1 MNLLPQSIQ
10 TAIQSLSDLP
20 GIGNRSAERLIF
32 ALLRNES
39 GLDQKISESLKNLRK
54 NIGEC
59 SLCHHFCEITN
70 SEETQAPLC
79 EICQRPS
86 RDKKSI
92 CVIETPTDLIA
103 LERTLEFKGLFH
115 VLHGVI
121 SPLQKVGPEDLRIA
135 HLFKRL
141 QNNTEIEEVIL
152 AMSGNIESDATAL
165 YITENLHKIFK
176 GKITR
181 LARGIPTG
189 GDLDYLDTGTLS
201 RALLDRRD
209 Y

>member
-10 TAIQSLSDLP
+10 TAIEALSDLP
-20 GIGNRSAERLIF
+20 GIGSRSAERLIF
-32 ALLRNES
+32 ALLKNES
-39 GLDQKISESLKNLRK
+39 GLDQKIAEALKDLKK

-59 SLCHHFCEITN
+59 SQCYHFCEVIP
-70 SEETQAPLC
+70 SEEKQPLC
-79 EICQRPS
+79 AICQKFS
-86 RDKKSI
+86 RDRKSI

-103 LERTLEFKGLFH
+103 LERTHEFKGLFH

-135 HLFKRL
+135 QLFERIK
-141 QNNTEIEEVIL
+141 NNPETEEIIL

-165 YITENLHKIFK
+165 YITENLHKFFK

-181 LARGIPTG
+181 IARGIPTG
-189 GDLDYLDTGTLS
+189 GDLDYLDAGTLS
-201 RALLDRRD
+201 RALLDRRE